1 MVASVA
7 RFDCVGSVYFTDRLR
22 NGVLKGTRCV
32 SIVSPMFV
40 FIRLMSFQMHEL
52 DRKSV
57 V

>member
-40 FIRLMSFQMHEL
+40 FIRLMSFQMHEQ
-52 DRKSV
+52 
-57 V
+57 